1 MMYGVCFSW
10 MQVKQLVSFKGDA
23 SALPEA
29 DLFML
34 MLVKIPR

>member
-1 MMYGVCFSW
+1 
-10 MQVKQLVSFKGDA
+10 MQEKQLNGFKGDPG
-23 SALPEA
+23 ALPEA